1 MALDCQHW
9 QGSAVF
15 YTVGPCWVRESSSGV
30 SVCVCVVVVNKSHIL
45 EENSGINWLSA
56 LCRVDIMD
64 NMIVVVVI

>member
-1 MALDCQHW
+1 M
-9 QGSAVF
+9 
-15 YTVGPCWVRESSSGV
+15 
-30 SVCVCVVVVNKSHIL
+30 CVVVVVNKSHIL